1 MDFYW
6 HFIEISIKFQLYFL
20 WISID
25 ISLKFQLVQLVFKK
39 NQWEINWNIKWISNG
54 FPLVFHWNLNW
65 ILTWYPF
72 DFLLKCIEILT
83 EFLLV
88 FLWNLYWILT
98 EFSTDFHGYFIEIS
112 TVFSTKKSIVFIE
125 ISIEFFYGFPMDIH
139 YYFQLD
145 FQSILIGVSLNFPL
159 EISTGF
165 SMGYISI
172 SLEFQPKFIEIS
184 TLFQLDF
191 HYHDIEISIEF

>member
-1 MDFYW
+1 
-6 HFIEISIKFQLYFL
+6 
-20 WISID
+20 
-25 ISLKFQLVQLVFKK
+25 
-39 NQWEINWNIKWISNG
+39 
-54 FPLVFHWNLNW
+54 
-65 ILTWYPF
+65 
-72 DFLLKCIEILT
+72 
-83 EFLLV
+83 
-88 FLWNLYWILT
+88 
-98 EFSTDFHGYFIEIS
+98 
-112 TVFSTKKSIVFIE
+112 
-125 ISIEFFYGFPMDIH
+125 MDIH